1 MKQLLYGFVLV
12 FIFLLNS
19 SAVSAGWGDD
29 EEDFEDHFQN
39 FKNSFNDDDFDDL
52 L

>member
-12 FIFLLNS
+12 FTFLLSS

-29 EEDFEDHFQN
+29 EDDIEDFL
-39 FKNSFNDDDFDDL
+39 KNFNDDDFDDFL
-52 L
+52 

>member
-12 FIFLLNS
+12 FIFLLSS

-29 EEDFEDHFQN
+29 EDDLEDYFQN
-39 FKNSFNDDDFDDL
+39 FKNNFNDDDFDDFL
-52 L
+52 

>member
-1 MKQLLYGFVLV
+1 MQQLLYAFVLV

-19 SAVSAGWGDD
+19 SVVSAGWGDD
-29 EEDFEDHFQN
+29 EDDIEDY
-39 FKNSFNDDDFDDL
+39 FKNFNDDDFDDL